1 MTPKQHFRRLQLRLE
16 IAEYGM
22 GMPLDRERVKE
33 LREQVEQARKD
44 ATMDLYY
51 EAENINARLNRMNE
65 TELASAAAHRL
76 IDRLAEIRQLD
87 AMTSDG
93 AEQ

>member
-16 IAEYGM
+16 IAEFGM

-44 ATMDLYY
+44 AERMD
-51 EAENINARLNRMNE
+51 
-65 TELASAAAHRL
+65 
-76 IDRLAEIRQLD
+76 
-87 AMTSDG
+87 SDG
-93 AEQ
+93 FNEQAGGY